1 MNARQW
7 RWLSRIPRSLT
18 KPAIARTGSWRLTR
32 SAISADTA
40 LHLTRDCLLDWKLG
54 AHGRVFEVLVGELV
68 TNARGT
74 IRLTLFYEE
83 GLLRCAVEDDAPQGG
98 GEQELYLVSQL
109 SCCWGSTCT
118 PAGKAIWFE
127 LPIQPH
133 S

>member
-7 RWLSRIPRSLT
+7 RRLSRILRSLT

-32 SAISADTA
+32 SAISADRA
-40 LHLTRDCLLDWKLG
+40 LYLTRHCLLEWNLG
-54 AHGRVFEVLVGELV
+54 SHGRVFEVLVGELV
-68 TNARGT
+68 THARGT

-98 GEQELYLVSQL
+98 SEQELYLVAQL
-109 SCCWGSTCT
+109 SCCWGSTRT
-118 PAGKAIWFE
+118 SAGKAIWFE
-127 LPIQPH
+127 LPVHTH